1 LSTRTRAPIS
11 FLLPDTA
18 LIKLLFDENRRLRN
32 GWWILIFVLLFLLSR
47 AAYTPLSRM
56 LKQVDPP
63 GQWLEPLR
71 FLFVLLVT
79 WVCTRLRRES
89 LSSVGYRLDRRWLK
103 EVMLGTLLGMSMML
117 VIVGV
122 IWAVGGVRLILDP
135 SRSMATLTYGL
146 YLFLCVALFEETLF
160 RGFVFQRMV
169 DGIGFWSAQLALA
182 LLFAAGHGGNPGMH
196 GATEVFA
203 MLDLGLGAIMLGL
216 AWQRTGSLALPI
228 GLHLG
233 WNWTQGHVLGFGVS
247 GFGYAG
253 WFQPVFQGLPQWLS
267 GGEFGPESSI
277 IAVLVDVIVI
287 ALLLRWKG
295 VVDAP
300 GQVICRPPRTG
311 AEPA

>member
-1 LSTRTRAPIS
+1 
-11 FLLPDTA
+11 
-18 LIKLLFDENRRLRN
+18 LIKLLLDENRRLRN

-47 AAYTPLSRM
+47 AAYTPLSRL
-56 LKQVDPP
+56 LKPIDPS

-79 WVCTRLRRES
+79 WVCTRLRGES

-103 EVMLGTLLGMSMML
+103 EAMLGVVLGTAMML

-122 IWAVGGVRLILDP
+122 IWAVGGVRLTLDP
-135 SRSMATLTYGL
+135 SRSVATLFDGL

-169 DGIGFWSAQLALA
+169 DGIGFWAAQLALA
-182 LLFAAGHGGNPGMH
+182 LLFAAGHGGNPGMQ
-196 GATEVFA
+196 GVTEVFA

-216 AWQRTGSLALPI
+216 AWQRTGSLALPV
-228 GLHLG
+228 GVHLG

-247 GFGYAG
+247 GFGYSE
-253 WFQPVFQGLPQWLS
+253 WFQPVFQDFPQWLS

-277 IAVLVDVIVI
+277 VAVLVDVIVI
-287 ALLLRWKG
+287 ALLVRWKG
-295 VVDAP
+295 VADVSRQPMHGRLRAE
-300 GQVICRPPRTG
+300 